1 MKKEDLNDVVERLE
15 ALDSLAQLFK
25 NLWFGK
31 IKDEIKDEKV
41 KAYLMVFE
49 DAFPGLDHVVSFV
62 TKNAKHLSESQ
73 VYQVKEEFEILS
85 QSLLN
90 REIAMDLDLEDDID
104 PGIFEE
110 ESLEEDE
117 TSNIPSERIKELAVV
132 DQEAIDDIFTDTETD
147 DLEDLLSDE
156 SDTETD
162 DLEDLLS
169 DESDTETDDLE
180 DLLSDES
187 DTETDDLED
196 LLSDEVD
203 DEDEFD
209 IDELLDADDED
220 GEGGEAA
227 DISDEEMA
235 ALLDEDEPVVKK
247 KAAPKAKKKVSEAEE
262 EEGET
267 DQVSQDEI
275 DALFG

>member
-1 MKKEDLNDVVERLE
+1 MKKEDLNDVVDRLE

-62 TKNAKHLSESQ
+62 KKNAKNLSESQ

-110 ESLEEDE
+110 ESLDEDE
-117 TSNIPSERIKELAVV
+117 TTNMPSERIKELAVV
-132 DQEAIDDIFTDTETD
+132 DQEAIDDIFTDAETD
-147 DLEDLLSDE
+147 DLDDLLSDE
-156 SDTETD
+156 GDAETD
-162 DLEDLLS
+162 DLDDLLS
-169 DESDTETDDLE
+169 DEGDAETDDLD
-180 DLLSDES
+180 DLLSDEG
-187 DTETDDLED
+187 DAETDDL
-196 LLSDEVD
+196 D
-203 DEDEFD
+203 DSSPTRAMPRRTTWMTSSPTRAMPRRTTWMTSSPTRA
-209 IDELLDADDED
+209 I
-220 GEGGEAA
+220 
-227 DISDEEMA
+227 
-235 ALLDEDEPVVKK
+235 PRR
-247 KAAPKAKKKVSEAEE
+247 
-262 EEGET
+262 T
-267 DQVSQDEI
+267 T
-275 DALFG
+275 

>member
-49 DAFPGLDHVVSFV
+49 DAFPGLDNVVSFV
-62 TKNAKHLSESQ
+62 TKNAKNLSESQ

-110 ESLEEDE
+110 EGLEEDE

-169 DESDTETDDLE
+169 DE
-180 DLLSDES
+180 
-187 DTETDDLED
+187 
-196 LLSDEVD
+196 VD

-220 GEGGEAA
+220 VEGGETA

-247 KAAPKAKKKVSEAEE
+247 KAAPKAKKKVSEVEE
-262 EEGET
+262 EEGEM